1 MAVETYLDPVQ
12 DAQGRST
19 LGYRISNHVDIR
31 QLAANVAEGHTVPSG
46 AKHCLVRSQVDI
58 WVDPASTAA
67 VPSGDVTDGSAAY
80 FIPAEVLE
88 PIEVDD
94 VTTLSI
100 ISEYA
105 GLVMLAFYK

>member
-1 MAVETYLDPVQ
+1 MTVETHLDPVK
-12 DAQGRST
+12 DAMGRST
-19 LGYRISNHVDIR
+19 FGYRISNHIDIR
-31 QLAANVAEGHTVPSG
+31 SLAANVAEGHTIPSG
-46 AKHCLVRSQVDI
+46 AKHCLIRSEVDI

-80 FIPAEVLE
+80 YIPADVLE

>member
-1 MAVETYLDPVQ
+1 MTVETHLDPVQ

-19 LGYRISNHVDIR
+19 LGYRISNHIDIR
-31 QLAANVAEGHTVPSG
+31 SIAAGVAEGHTIPSG
-46 AKHCLVRSQVDI
+46 AKHCFIRSTVDI

-67 VPSGDVTDGSAAY
+67 IPAADVTDGSAAHY
-80 FIPAEVLE
+80 IPAQVLE

-100 ISEYA
+100 ISDYD